1 MTNVS
6 VTQKWV
12 LGGIEKPSHFF
23 SYASHSGAPL
33 LLSFPQRTGSRAWW
47 MSFAT
52 LDASSAAL
60 HLSLFSPKLV
70 SLTLIVVGGGWM
82 LKVEADLEK
91 ETHRVTVAK
100 DSWKRS
106 SITSSLATAR
116 RLRPWHSQ
124 RLRAGPSLSTSSGP
138 ASCSEVSTV
147 RQWTDFFDEAL
158 HLQVWFRGIRKPLLH
173 LWLHW
178 PFEIFSHH
186 HFTYPCRGPGSRIYL
201 CSPSR
206 VSAGLA
212 FQRAQKNWTGVP
224 SSPIN

>member
-147 RQWTDFFDEAL
+147 RQWTSSMRRSISRSGSGGSGSLFSTCGFTGPLRFSLTITSVTLAGGQGREYTFVLPPGFQPAL
-158 HLQVWFRGIRKPLLH
+158 
-173 LWLHW
+173 
-178 PFEIFSHH
+178 
-186 HFTYPCRGPGSRIYL
+186 
-201 CSPSR
+201 PSR
-206 VSAGLA
+206 EH
-212 FQRAQKNWTGVP
+212 KKTGRGCPVP
-224 SSPIN
+224 P